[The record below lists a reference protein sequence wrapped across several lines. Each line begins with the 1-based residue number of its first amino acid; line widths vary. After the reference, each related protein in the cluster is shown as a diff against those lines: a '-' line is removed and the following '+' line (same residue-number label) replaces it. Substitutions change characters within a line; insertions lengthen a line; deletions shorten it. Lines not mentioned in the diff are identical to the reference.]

1 MIPPVRERNDNIV
14 WLTKHLSR
22 LCLSPFFR
30 IQTEGLENLPVRRS
44 FILTPKHQRW
54 EDIPLLSI
62 SAPRPLYYIAKEEL
76 FINPFT
82 RWVLSSLGGLPVNRS
97 RPLES
102 RESFKRMMKCLKA
115 GEGVV
120 IFPEGTYF
128 KDKVGPGRSGLIKM
142 IRSRESIPFIPV
154 GINYAKTGRPTRV
167 RIRIGKPVRDDPS
180 MTAAAFMGR
189 IMKDIER
196 LSGF

>member
-1 MIPPVRERNDNIV
+1 M
-14 WLTKHLSR
+14 
-22 LCLSPFFR
+22 
-30 IQTEGLENLPVRRS
+30 
-44 FILTPKHQRW
+44 TPKHQRW
-54 EDIPLLSI
+54 EDIPLLGI
-62 SAPRPLYYIAKEEL
+62 SAPRPLYYIAKKEL

-82 RWVLSSLGGLPVNRS
+82 GWVLSSLGGIPVNRS

-115 GEGVV
+115 GQGVV

>member
-1 MIPPVRERNDNIV
+1 
-14 WLTKHLSR
+14 
-22 LCLSPFFR
+22 
-30 IQTEGLENLPVRRS
+30 
-44 FILTPKHQRW
+44 
-54 EDIPLLSI
+54 
-62 SAPRPLYYIAKEEL
+62 
-76 FINPFT
+76 
-82 RWVLSSLGGLPVNRS
+82 
-97 RPLES
+97 
-102 RESFKRMMKCLKA
+102 MMKCLKA
-115 GEGVV
+115 GQGVV

>member
-128 KDKVGPGRSGLIKM
+128 KDRVGPGRSGLIKM

-154 GINYAKTGRPTRV
+154 GIDYAKTGRPRRV
-167 RIRIGKPVRDDPS
+167 RICFGNPVEEDPGVE
-180 MTAAAFMGR
+180 TEVFLAR